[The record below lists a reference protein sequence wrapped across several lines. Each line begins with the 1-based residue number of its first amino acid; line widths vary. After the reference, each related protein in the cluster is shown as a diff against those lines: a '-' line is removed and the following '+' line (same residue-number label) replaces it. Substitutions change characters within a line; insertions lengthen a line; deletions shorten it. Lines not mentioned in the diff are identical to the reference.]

1 MGFLLLIAIIVSVVL
16 GVMYILQFYGDLE
29 GDKENVI
36 KDGLITELL
45 KNPQTHI
52 KDGEII
58 IGRIKIKE
66 SIYGGIWFP
75 YQVTKRALTFE
86 ERHYINEDPYS
97 STVGF
102 IMLWSKDYFTI
113 RKMFKQIKS
122 KQNIEQKQK
131 QKLGL

>member
-1 MGFLLLIAIIVSVVL
+1 MGILLFLMLAAALVL
-16 GVMYILQFYGDLE
+16 GVMYVLQFKIDLD
-29 GDKENVI
+29 GDKEKVI

-52 KDGEII
+52 KDNNVV
-58 IGRIKIKE
+58 IGRIEIKE

-75 YQVTKRALTFE
+75 YQVSKRALTFE
-86 ERHYINEDPYS
+86 ERHYLNEDPYS

-102 IMLWSKDYFTI
+102 IMLWSKDYFTV

-122 KQNIEQKQK
+122 KQNIEQNQK